1 MNTLKNEAEKASK
14 VTRRIDAFVQH
25 PHNNKNPRIQPKIDR
40 MSLDPKPSITW
51 PNVVAWQRE
60 ARRMGNR
67 FNGFIQ
73 VGLYS
78 ASLARGPTAFP
89 CSAKCPPG
97 QSARREL
104 AGS

>member
-1 MNTLKNEAEKASK
+1 MNTPKNPAEKASK
-14 VTRRIDAFVQH
+14 VTRRIHAFVQH

-73 VGLYS
+73 LVYI
-78 ASLARGPTAFP
+78 
-89 CSAKCPPG
+89 
-97 QSARREL
+97 ARRLQEAPL
-104 AGS
+104 PFRVAPNVLQVSQRGGS